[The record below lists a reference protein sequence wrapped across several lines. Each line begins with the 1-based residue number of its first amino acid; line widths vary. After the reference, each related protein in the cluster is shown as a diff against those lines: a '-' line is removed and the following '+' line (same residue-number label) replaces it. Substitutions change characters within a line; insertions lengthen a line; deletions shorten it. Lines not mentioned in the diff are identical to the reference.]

1 MSESM
6 QLHSEHHNLD
16 FPPFSSL
23 SLSINCIHSFIS
35 FDALTF
41 CVSGFIKHGY

>member
-6 QLHSEHHNLD
+6 QLYSEHHLD
-16 FPPFSSL
+16 FPTFSSL
-23 SLSINCIHSFIS
+23 SLSINCKHNYIP